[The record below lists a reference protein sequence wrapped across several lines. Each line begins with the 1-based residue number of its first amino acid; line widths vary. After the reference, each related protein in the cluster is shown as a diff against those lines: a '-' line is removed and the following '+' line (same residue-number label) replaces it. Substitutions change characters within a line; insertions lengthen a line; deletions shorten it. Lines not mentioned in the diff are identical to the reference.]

1 MNVISHI
8 IHETTPIPFNFIDS
22 MMEKATREGD
32 GSAGAIFQF
41 NTESW
46 DIQVA
51 VLVFTDTHKDVIPIG
66 SGVWIAMEWCSPVC
80 NKGNIDIDCGPVSQG
95 ISHEF
100 IILGCP
106 STECFHSMQSSIIHR
121 QVHNGQSSGEDGRW
135 IGHFQCPC

>member
-1 MNVISHI
+1 MNVILHI

-22 MMEKATREGD
+22 MREKATREGD

-41 NTESW
+41 NTESR

-66 SGVWIAMEWCSPVC
+66 LGVWITMEWCSLVS
-80 NKGNIDIDCGPVSQG
+80 NEGNIGIDCGPVSQG

-100 IILGCP
+100 IILSCP
-106 STECFHSMQSSIIHR
+106 STKCFHSVQSGIIHR
-121 QVHNGQSSGEDGRW
+121 RVHNGQSSREDGGW
-135 IGHFQCPC
+135 IGHF